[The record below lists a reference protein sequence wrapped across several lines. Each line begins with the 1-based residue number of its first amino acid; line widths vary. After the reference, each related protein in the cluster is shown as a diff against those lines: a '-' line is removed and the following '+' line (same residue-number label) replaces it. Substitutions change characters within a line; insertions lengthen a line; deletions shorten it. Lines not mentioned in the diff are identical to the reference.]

1 MENTNSLIDVG
12 GIQVGHA
19 QHTSGLSGCTVI
31 LFEHPAIAGVDQR
44 GGAPGTRET
53 DLLRPMHMVNYIDAI
68 LLTGGSAYGLDA
80 AGGVMRYLEE
90 KARGFPI
97 ENGVVPIVPAAVI
110 LDLGVTTPPARPDA
124 AMGYNACLNAGH
136 FCEVGNVG
144 AGAGATVGKLLGL
157 EHAMKSGIGTA
168 SMEIVPGLYI
178 GALMVVNALGDIFD
192 PANGQQIAGLRSPET
207 GQPISTLDF
216 MQGLAREEFARHV
229 QDSPTVGANTII
241 GVIAT
246 NAKLTKE
253 EVNKLAQMAQD
264 GIAMTVRP
272 AHTMFDG
279 DTIFGISTRIVPAD
293 FNLVAAY
300 AARVVAE
307 AILNAVHS
315 ARTFGDLPGLA
326 G

>member
-1 MENTNSLIDVG
+1 MVNTNTIIDVE

-19 QHTSGLSGCTVI
+19 QHPSGLSGCTVL
-31 LFEHPAIAGVDQR
+31 LFDHPAIAGVDQR

-53 DLLRPMHMVNYIDAI
+53 DLLHPMHMVNHIDAI
-68 LLTGGSAYGLDA
+68 LLSGGSAYGLDA
-80 AGGVMRYLEE
+80 AGGVMRYFEE
-90 KARGFPI
+90 MGRGFPI

-110 LDLGVTTPPARPDA
+110 LDLGAADPATRPNA
-124 AMGYNACLNAGH
+124 TMGYNACLNASH

-144 AGAGATVGKLLGL
+144 AGSGATVGKLLGL
-157 EHAMKSGIGTA
+157 GHAMKAGVGSA

-178 GALMVVNALGDIFD
+178 GALMVVNALGDIYD

-207 GQPISTLDF
+207 GQPTSTLAL
-216 MQGLAREEFARHV
+216 MQNLAREEFAKHL
-229 QDSPTVGANTII
+229 QNNPPVGANTII
-241 GVIAT
+241 GVVAT

-293 FNLVAAY
+293 FNLVGAY
-300 AARVVAE
+300 AAQVVAN
-307 AILNAVHS
+307 AILNAVRS
-315 ARTFGDLPGLA
+315 AHTMGNLPGLA

>member
-1 MENTNSLIDVG
+1 MENTNSIIDVG

-19 QHTSGLSGCTVI
+19 QHTSGLSGCTVL

-90 KARGFPI
+90 MGRGFPI

-110 LDLGVTTPPARPDA
+110 LDLGAADPATRPNA
-124 AMGYNACLNAGH
+124 AMGYNACLNARH

-144 AGAGATVGKLLGL
+144 AGAGATIGKLLGL
-157 EHAMKSGIGTA
+157 EHAMKSGVGTA

-178 GALMVVNALGDIFD
+178 AALMVVNALGDIYD

-207 GQPISTLDF
+207 GKLTSTLDY
-216 MQGLAREEFARHV
+216 MQALAKEEFARHLEDN
-229 QDSPTVGANTII
+229 QTMGANTVI
-241 GVIAT
+241 GVVAT

-279 DTIFGISTRIVPAD
+279 DTIFGISTRMVPAD
-293 FNLVAAY
+293 FNLVGAY
-300 AARVVAE
+300 AAKVVAE
-307 AILNAVHS
+307 AILNAVRS